1 MTIQAA
7 RGPPPLSPE
16 NERRRPLCHNLLLDS
31 RLYALLLKFDEDLA
45 AEVRAAKCACG
56 GRLDAAHYWRKPRGG
71 PPDLGAEHNR
81 RLSFCCAVDGCRTR
95 RTPRSLRFLG
105 PKVYF
110 GAVVVLAAAM
120 QHGPARA
127 GVAQLEQLLGISRRT
142 LARWRRWWGAA
153 FRASRFWQSVRGR
166 FMPAVDEA
174 ALPLAML
181 KGFTAN
187 DAHARLVALLRLLLP
202 ISTRP
207 GLAASAS

>member
-1 MTIQAA
+1 M
-7 RGPPPLSPE
+7 
-16 NERRRPLCHNLLLDS
+16 
-31 RLYALLLKFDEDLA
+31 
-45 AEVRAAKCACG
+45 
-56 GRLDAAHYWRKPRGG
+56 
-71 PPDLGAEHNR
+71 
-81 RLSFCCAVDGCRTR
+81 DGCRTR

-120 QHGPARA
+120 QHGPARS
-127 GVAQLEQLLGISRRT
+127 GVARLEQLLGISRRT

-153 FRASRFWQSVRGR
+153 FRASRFWQSLRGR
-166 FMPAVDEA
+166 FLPTADET

-181 KGFTAN
+181 DRFDVNGGDGGD
-187 DAHARLVALLRLLLP
+187 DAQSRLIALLRLLLP